1 MTQFLSDHG
10 NFAAKLHSMALVES
24 PLCSACG
31 HESNDVSHALWSFP
45 VLDRD
50 VEMLV
55 ERLNESGIQD
65 LSFDELVADRT
76 AFFFLRDHVGGV
88 CCRSA
93 K

>member
-1 MTQFLSDHG
+1 
-10 NFAAKLHSMALVES
+10 MALVES

-31 HESNDVSHALWSFP
+31 HESDDVEHALWSCP

-50 VEMLV
+50 VEILV
-55 ERLNESGIQD
+55 QRLNESGIQD

-88 CCRSA
+88 LRDRA
-93 K
+93 ARANINLAVPAPNLPAR